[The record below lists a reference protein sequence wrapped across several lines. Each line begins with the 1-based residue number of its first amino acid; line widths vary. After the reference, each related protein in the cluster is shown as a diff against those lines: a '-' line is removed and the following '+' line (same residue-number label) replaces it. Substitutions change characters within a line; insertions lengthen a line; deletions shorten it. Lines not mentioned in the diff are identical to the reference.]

1 MEILLGT
8 GCVCLLV
15 ILTILLWKYISLK
28 KNIRHFSRELEK
40 LKDSDYKQPV
50 KVTDFDR
57 DLVELAVKVN
67 EHTDIQRKLGVG
79 YEERKKQLG
88 TVISGISH
96 DFRTPLTASLG
107 YLQMIEK
114 SCELSDKNAEYMS
127 IAMQKNRYLK
137 ELSDEFFELTKIENS
152 SEELH
157 LEEVNLSNLLTETL
171 LEQHSWIA
179 DRNILTEFDIADGI
193 IIRADVH
200 CLTRI
205 LNNLMSNAQK
215 YSADS
220 FGAALKKDGERV
232 MLRVSNTL
240 EDCTSLNI
248 DRVFEPFYRMD
259 ARSSG
264 GSGLGLYVVKML
276 CDRLGW
282 KARAQ
287 IIHETFEIT
296 LHIPLAAEVSF
307 LKNSI
312 DSDDSNGSE

>member
-8 GCVCLLV
+8 TCVCLLV
-15 ILTILLWKYISLK
+15 ILCVLLWKYISLK
-28 KNIRHFSRELEK
+28 KNIRHFSQELEK
-40 LKDSDYKQPV
+40 LKNSDYKQPV

-67 EHTDIQRKLGVG
+67 EHTDIQRQLGVE

-114 SCELSDKNAEYMS
+114 SGELADKNAEYLA

-137 ELSDEFFELTKIENS
+137 ELSDEFFELTKVENGK
-152 SEELH
+152 EELN
-157 LEEVNLSNLLTETL
+157 LEEVNLSNLLTETV

-179 DRNILTEFDIADGI
+179 ERNIKTDFDIADGI
-193 IIRADVH
+193 MIQSDLR

-215 YSADS
+215 YTADS
-220 FGAALKKDGERV
+220 FGV
-232 MLRVSNTL
+232 MLKQDGDRVTFCVSNTL
-240 EDCTSLNI
+240 ADSTSLNT

-259 ARSSG
+259 SRTSK
-264 GSGLGLYVVKML
+264 GSGLGLYVVKLL
-276 CDRLGW
+276 CGRLGW
-282 KARAQ
+282 DV
-287 IIHETFEIT
+287 
-296 LHIPLAAEVSF
+296 AAE
-307 LKNSI
+307 I
-312 DSDDSNGSE
+312 NGDVFAVRIII

>member
-8 GCVCLLV
+8 ACVCLFI
-15 ILTILLWKYISLK
+15 ILSIILWKYISVK
-28 KNIRHFSRELEK
+28 RNIRHFSQELEK
-40 LKDSDYKQPV
+40 LKDSDYRQPV

-67 EHTDIQRKLGVG
+67 EHTDVQRQLGVE
-79 YEERKKQLG
+79 YEGRKKQLG

-114 SCELSDKNAEYMS
+114 SGALSEKNAEYLA

-152 SEELH
+152 NEELQP
-157 LEEVNLSNLLTETL
+157 EEVNLSNLLTETL
-171 LEQHSWIA
+171 FEQHSWITE
-179 DRNILTEFDIADGI
+179 RNIRTEFDIDDGI
-193 IIRADVH
+193 LIETDTH

-215 YSADS
+215 YTADS
-220 FGAALKKDGERV
+220 FGVKLKQDNDRV
-232 MLRVSNTL
+232 VLCVSNTIVDSAAL
-240 EDCTSLNI
+240 HI

-259 ARSSG
+259 ARTAG
-264 GSGLGLYVVKML
+264 GSGLGLYVVKLL

-282 KARAQ
+282 SVKVELNDNVFTAT
-287 IIHETFEIT
+287 ILI
-296 LHIPLAAEVSF
+296 
-307 LKNSI
+307 
-312 DSDDSNGSE
+312 

>member
-8 GCVCLLV
+8 ACVCLLV
-15 ILTILLWKYISLK
+15 ILCVLLWKYISLK
-28 KNIRHFSRELEK
+28 KNIRHFSQELEK
-40 LKDSDYKQPV
+40 LKDSNYRQPV
-50 KVTDFDR
+50 KVTDFDK

-67 EHTDIQRKLGVG
+67 EHTDIQRQLGVE

-114 SCELSDKNAEYMS
+114 SGELSDKNAEYLS
-127 IAMQKNRYLK
+127 IAMQKNQYLK

-152 SEELH
+152 NDKLQ
-157 LEEVNLSNLLTETL
+157 LEEVNLSNLLTETV

-179 DRNILTEFDIADGI
+179 ERNITTDFEIADGI
-193 IIRADVH
+193 VIPADVH

-215 YSADS
+215 YTADS
-220 FGAALKKDGERV
+220 FDVKLKQDSDWV
-232 MLRVSNTL
+232 VLCVSNTL
-240 EDCTSLNI
+240 ADITSLDI

-259 ARSSG
+259 ARTAG
-264 GSGLGLYVVKML
+264 GSGLGLYVVKLL

-282 KARAQ
+282 TVSAELNDYHFT
-287 IIHETFEIT
+287 IIIRFDKEE
-296 LHIPLAAEVSF
+296 LL
-307 LKNSI
+307 
-312 DSDDSNGSE
+312 

>member
-8 GCVCLLV
+8 ACVCLFI
-15 ILTILLWKYISLK
+15 ILSIILWKYISVK
-28 KNIRHFSRELEK
+28 RNIRHFSQELEK
-40 LKDSDYKQPV
+40 LKDSDYRQPV

-67 EHTDIQRKLGVG
+67 EHTDVQRQLGVE
-79 YEERKKQLG
+79 YEGRKKQLG

-114 SCELSDKNAEYMS
+114 SGALSEKNAEYLA

-152 SEELH
+152 NEELQP
-157 LEEVNLSNLLTETL
+157 EEVNLSNLLTETL
-171 LEQHSWIA
+171 FEQHSWITE
-179 DRNILTEFDIADGI
+179 RNIRTEFDIDDGI
-193 IIRADVH
+193 LIETDTH

-215 YSADS
+215 YTADS
-220 FGAALKKDGERV
+220 FGVKLKQDNDRV
-232 MLRVSNTL
+232 VLCVSNTIVDSAAL
-240 EDCTSLNI
+240 HI

-259 ARSSG
+259 ARTAG
-264 GSGLGLYVVKML
+264 GSGLGLYVVKLL

-282 KARAQ
+282 SVKAELNDNVFTAT
-287 IIHETFEIT
+287 ILI
-296 LHIPLAAEVSF
+296 
-307 LKNSI
+307 
-312 DSDDSNGSE
+312 

>member
-8 GCVCLLV
+8 VCVCLLV
-15 ILTILLWKYISLK
+15 ILCVLLWKYISLK
-28 KNIRHFSRELEK
+28 KNIRHFSQELEK

-50 KVTDFDR
+50 KVTVFDK
-57 DLVELAVKVN
+57 DLVELAVKIN
-67 EHTDIQRKLGVG
+67 EHTDIQRQLGVE

-114 SCELSDKNAEYMS
+114 SGELSDKNAEYLG

-137 ELSDEFFELTKIENS
+137 ELSDEFFELTKVENGK
-152 SEELH
+152 EELN
-157 LEEVNLSNLLTETL
+157 LEEVNLSNLLTETV

-179 DRNILTEFDIADGI
+179 ERNIKTDFDIADGI
-193 IIRADVH
+193 MIQSDLR

-205 LNNLMSNAQK
+205 LNNLMPNAQK
-215 YSADS
+215 YTTDRFGVTLKRDS
-220 FGAALKKDGERV
+220 DRV
-232 MLRVSNTL
+232 TFCVSNPL
-240 EDCTSLNI
+240 VDSTSLDI

-259 ARSSG
+259 ARTAG
-264 GSGLGLYVVKML
+264 GSGLGLYVVKLL

-282 KARAQ
+282 
-287 IIHETFEIT
+287 TVC
-296 LHIPLAAEVSF
+296 AELNDDVFSVTI
-307 LKNSI
+307 SI
-312 DSDDSNGSE
+312 

>member
-8 GCVCLLV
+8 TCVCILV
-15 ILTILLWKYISLK
+15 ILCVLLWKYISLK
-28 KNIRHFSRELEK
+28 KNIRRFSQELEK
-40 LKDSDYKQPV
+40 LKDSDYRQPV

-67 EHTDIQRKLGVG
+67 VHTDIQRQLGVE

-114 SCELSDKNAEYMS
+114 SGALSEKNAEYLT

-137 ELSDEFFELTKIENS
+137 ELSDEFFELTKVENGK
-152 SEELH
+152 EELN
-157 LEEVNLSNLLTETL
+157 LEEVNLSNLLTETV

-179 DRNILTEFDIADGI
+179 ERNIKTDFDIDDGI
-193 IIRADVH
+193 LIHTDLH

-215 YSADS
+215 YTADS
-220 FGAALKKDGERV
+220 FGVKLKQDNDRV
-232 MLRVSNTL
+232 VLCVSNTIADSAAL
-240 EDCTSLNI
+240 HI

-259 ARSSG
+259 ARTAG
-264 GSGLGLYVVKML
+264 GSGLGLYVVKLL

-282 KARAQ
+282 
-287 IIHETFEIT
+287 TVG
-296 LHIPLAAEVSF
+296 AELNDDVFSVS
-307 LKNSI
+307 I
-312 DSDDSNGSE
+312 AI

>member
-1 MEILLGT
+1 METVLTIAF
-8 GCVCLLV
+8 VCLLV
-15 ILTILLWKYISLK
+15 ILCVLLWKYISLK
-28 KNIRHFSRELEK
+28 KNIRRFSQELEK
-40 LKDSDYKQPV
+40 LKDSDYRQPV
-50 KVTDFDR
+50 KVTNFDS
-57 DLVELAVKVN
+57 DLAELAVKVN
-67 EHTDIQRKLGVG
+67 EHTDIQRQLGVE

-114 SCELSDKNAEYMS
+114 SSELSDKNAEYLA
-127 IAMQKNRYLK
+127 IAIQKNQYLK

-152 SEELH
+152 KKELQ
-157 LEEVNLSNLLTETL
+157 LEEVNISNILTEAV

-179 DRNILTEFDIADGI
+179 EKGISTDFDITDGI
-193 IIRADVH
+193 MIQADVH

-215 YSADS
+215 YTADS
-220 FGAALKKDGERV
+220 FGVKLKQDGGRM

-240 EDCTSLNI
+240 ADSTSLDI

-259 ARSSG
+259 ARTAG

-282 KARAQ
+282 TVCAELNHNQ
-287 IIHETFEIT
+287 FEIIIQFSREE
-296 LHIPLAAEVSF
+296 LL
-307 LKNSI
+307 
-312 DSDDSNGSE
+312 

>member
-8 GCVCLLV
+8 TCVCLLV
-15 ILTILLWKYISLK
+15 ILCVLLWKYISLK
-28 KNIRHFSRELEK
+28 KNIRHFSQELEK
-40 LKDSDYKQPV
+40 LKDNDYRQPV

-67 EHTDIQRKLGVG
+67 EHTDIQRQLGVE

-114 SCELSDKNAEYMS
+114 SGELSDKNAEYLA

-137 ELSDEFFELTKIENS
+137 ELSDEFFELTKVENGK
-152 SEELH
+152 EELN
-157 LEEVNLSNLLTETL
+157 LEEVNLSNLLTETV

-179 DRNILTEFDIADGI
+179 ERNIKTDFDIDDGI
-193 IIRADVH
+193 LIYTDLH

-215 YSADS
+215 YTADS
-220 FGAALKKDGERV
+220 FGVKLKQDNDRV
-232 MLRVSNTL
+232 VLCVSNTIADSAAL
-240 EDCTSLNI
+240 HI

-259 ARSSG
+259 ARTAG
-264 GSGLGLYVVKML
+264 GSGLGLYVVKLL

-282 KARAQ
+282 
-287 IIHETFEIT
+287 TVG
-296 LHIPLAAEVSF
+296 AELNDDVFSVS
-307 LKNSI
+307 I
-312 DSDDSNGSE
+312 AI

>member
-8 GCVCLLV
+8 VCVCLFV
-15 ILTILLWKYISLK
+15 ILCVLLWKYISLK
-28 KNIRHFSRELEK
+28 KNIRHFSQRLEK
-40 LKDSDYKQPV
+40 LKNSDYRQPV

-67 EHTDIQRKLGVG
+67 EHTDIQRQLGVE
-79 YEERKKQLG
+79 YEKRKKQLG

-114 SCELSDKNAEYMS
+114 SGELSDKNAEYLA
-127 IAMQKNRYLK
+127 IVMQKNRYLK

-152 SEELH
+152 NEELQ
-157 LEEVNLSNLLTETL
+157 LEEVNLSNLLTQTL
-171 LEQHSWIA
+171 LEQHSWITE
-179 DRNILTEFDIADGI
+179 RNICTDFNIADSI
-193 IIRADVH
+193 IIQTDAH

-215 YSADS
+215 YTADS
-220 FGAALKKDGERV
+220 FGATLKQDGEQV
-232 MLRVSNTL
+232 ILRVSNTL
-240 EDCTSLNI
+240 ADSATLDI

-259 ARSSG
+259 ARTAG
-264 GSGLGLYVVKML
+264 GSGLGLYVVKLL

-282 KARAQ
+282 SVG
-287 IIHETFEIT
+287 
-296 LHIPLAAEVSF
+296 AELNDTVF
-307 LKNSI
+307 AVTILI
-312 DSDDSNGSE
+312 